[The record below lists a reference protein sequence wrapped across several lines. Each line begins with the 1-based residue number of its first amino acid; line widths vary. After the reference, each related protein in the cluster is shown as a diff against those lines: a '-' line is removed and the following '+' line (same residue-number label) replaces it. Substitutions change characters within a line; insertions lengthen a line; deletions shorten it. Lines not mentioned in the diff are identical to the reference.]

1 MNPPTFQNNFFET
14 SVLIRASNYFEPN
27 SEKAYSYFKQ
37 GNFVICHIV
46 LGEVAAL
53 YKRRIQIYNDIL
65 LCPRNSDE
73 SIEELLEGILNKNRV
88 NSSNDRQILNQA
100 FELILSNLAIDKTSI
115 LTKTQWDAFE
125 LETNKVFNRMKNR
138 LLDINNSFTDFSFH
152 AKHVI
157 PKNMNNSM
165 HPLLLRDL
173 KKEISTEEK
182 HTNDLTI
189 LTNATINAYKN
200 SIYHIFVSNDNIHL
214 NNRKKIYS
222 TIDNLFPIQLE
233 LERKLN
239 IQSLNEFRG

>member
-1 MNPPTFQNNFFET
+1 
-14 SVLIRASNYFEPN
+14 
-27 SEKAYSYFKQ
+27 
-37 GNFVICHIV
+37 
-46 LGEVAAL
+46 
-53 YKRRIQIYNDIL
+53 
-65 LCPRNSDE
+65 
-73 SIEELLEGILNKNRV
+73 
-88 NSSNDRQILNQA
+88 
-100 FELILSNLAIDKTSI
+100 
-115 LTKTQWDAFE
+115 
-125 LETNKVFNRMKNR
+125 
-138 LLDINNSFTDFSFH
+138 
-152 AKHVI
+152 
-157 PKNMNNSM
+157 MNNSM